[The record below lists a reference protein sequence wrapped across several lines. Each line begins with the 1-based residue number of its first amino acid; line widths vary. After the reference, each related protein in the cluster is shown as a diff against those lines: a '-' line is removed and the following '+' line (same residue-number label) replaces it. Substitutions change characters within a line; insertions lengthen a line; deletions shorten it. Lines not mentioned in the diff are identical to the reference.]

1 MDLRAG
7 ADMLNA
13 PSIRTAP
20 QSVRAAS
27 ECRLGHRAGGTSL
40 IEVLVTLTI
49 VAVGLLGLLA
59 LQTRSAG
66 WQRDSFDRKAAAELA
81 EQLAERIRANHLGFK
96 DRNYCFALAPGAAVT
111 AFTSCAQK
119 PGEPNADIALRDA
132 GLWLADLR
140 RRIPTAAANVVSA
153 FSTDASETMLEV
165 RLGWQE
171 PSSATNPSDAACGTA
186 LPSVG
191 WRCHLSAIF
200 P

>member
-1 MDLRAG
+1 M
-7 ADMLNA
+7 
-13 PSIRTAP
+13 
-20 QSVRAAS
+20 SVRAAS
-27 ECRLGHRAGGTSL
+27 ECRLGNRAGGTSL

-59 LQTRSAG
+59 LQTRSAS

-81 EQLAERIRANHLGFK
+81 EQLAERIRANHLGF
-96 DRNYCFALAPGAAVT
+96 RQGAYCFDLDPGAAVT
-111 AFTSCAQK
+111 AFTSCQREPGAPEANIAQ
-119 PGEPNADIALRDA
+119 RDA

-140 RRIPTAAANVVSA
+140 RRIPTGAASVAATFPAEFPVS
-153 FSTDASETMLEV
+153 MLDI

-171 PSSATNPSDAACGTA
+171 PSSATAPSDAACGTA

-191 WRCHLSAIF
+191 WRCHLSTIF